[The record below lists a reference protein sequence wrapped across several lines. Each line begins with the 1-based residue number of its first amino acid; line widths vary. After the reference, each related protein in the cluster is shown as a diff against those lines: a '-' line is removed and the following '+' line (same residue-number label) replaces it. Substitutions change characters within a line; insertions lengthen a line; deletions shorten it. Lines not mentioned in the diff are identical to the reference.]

1 MKIIQTLKQRT
12 PEITQQENKNE
23 TQIQKT
29 QTEKKAYWHVLDST
43 NLNFQQ
49 QEKDSPLA
57 NSRVF

>member
-1 MKIIQTLKQRT
+1 MKIIQTLKQKT
-12 PEITQQENKNE
+12 LEITQQENKNE

-29 QTEKKAYWHVLDST
+29 QTEKKAYVFDST

-49 QEKDSPLA
+49 QEKDTPLA

>member
-1 MKIIQTLKQRT
+1 MKIIQTLKQKT
-12 PEITQQENKNE
+12 LEITQQENKNE

-29 QTEKKAYWHVLDST
+29 QTEKKAYWHVFDST
-43 NLNFQQ
+43 KFNFQQ